1 MVTRGGSVGG
11 KLASEREHEGISWG
25 DGTVLNLFLASRYA
39 GSWSLPQSGTEP
51 EPPAVEA

>member
-1 MVTRGGSVGG
+1 MVTRGGGVGG

-39 GSWSLPQSGTEP
+39 GSWSLPRSGIEP